1 MNVQMLFILGAVAET
16 ALLVAVAAWG
26 DGIVRAFP
34 LSLATII
41 GAGCVYLVA
50 CALAERYPE
59 LDTRRNLWIIIV
71 GAAVMMGAQIPVV
84 PTLSD
89 DLFRYL
95 WDGHVQSNGINPFI
109 YPPDALELIPLR
121 TQWHTYI
128 NHPDISTIYPPLS
141 QMLFLCAAL
150 ISQHPAAI
158 KLLLAASVAVSA
170 WMVVDMLRRRG
181 EPTIRVVWL
190 LWNPLV
196 IIETA
201 RAGHIDVFAALFV
214 VTVLWL
220 IDRGREVGA
229 WIALAAGMMAKLY
242 PVLLLPVLWSH
253 RGERDLRGHRDLR
266 GRRGWRGLRGPFAF
280 VMVCTLLTL
289 PYIGAAERL
298 FVGLGAYS
306 GGWRHN
312 ETVFAML
319 AWLIPDERFMVWLTP
334 ILLDTFGRFGLTSIP
349 SDHVEPLTRIVTAVA
364 LVVTIL
370 FISTRLRWSAEYRV
384 WWILLALLGLAP
396 AVFPWYVV
404 MVCPLLPLMASRS
417 RTAGSRAVWPV
428 AVFTVLLPLSYWTLP
443 MFHAGGPWVNVPIW
457 IRFVE
462 YGIPLT
468 ITLGISLQ
476 AILRRNGQTGTLGL

>member
-41 GAGCVYLVA
+41 GAGCLYLAA
-50 CALAERYPE
+50 CALTERYPE

-71 GAAVMMGAQIPVV
+71 GAGVMMGAQIPAI

-95 WDGHVQSNGINPFI
+95 WDGHVQLNGINPFI
-109 YPPDALELIPLR
+109 YPPSAPELITLR
-121 TQWHTYI
+121 TQWHAYI

-150 ISQHPAAI
+150 ISQHPAAM
-158 KLLLAASVAVSA
+158 KFLLAASVAAAA

-181 EPTIRVVWL
+181 EPAIRVVWL

-201 RAGHIDVFAALFV
+201 RAGHIDAFAALFV
-214 VTVLWL
+214 VTALWL
-220 IDRGREVGA
+220 IERGREVGA
-229 WIALAAGMMAKLY
+229 WTALAAGMMAKLY
-242 PVLLLPVLWSH
+242 PVLLLPVLWLH
-253 RGERDLRGHRDLR
+253 RVERNLRGQ
-266 GRRGWRGLRGPFAF
+266 RGWRGLRGPLAFA
-280 VMVCTLLTL
+280 MVCVLLTL
-289 PYIGAAERL
+289 PYIGASERL

-319 AWLIPDERFMVWLTP
+319 AWMMPDERFMVWLTP

-364 LVVTIL
+364 LIVTIL
-370 FISTRLRWSAEYRV
+370 FISTKQRWSAERRV

-404 MVCPLLPLMASRS
+404 MVCPLLPLMVSRS
-417 RTAGSRAVWPV
+417 SAVWPV

-443 MFHAGGPWVNVPIW
+443 AFHAGGPWINVPIW
-457 IRFVE
+457 VRIIE

-468 ITLGISLQ
+468 IAFGFGLQ
-476 AILRRNGQTGTLGL
+476 AIRRRDG